1 MANGQ
6 QKSMVSFTIETPT
19 GLQSRSMGD
28 GTTATRLNYA
38 VYESGTTTPLI
49 YTSTDNPGSISST
62 ASSGH
67 AVPTVTMEN
76 KRATVNLQLATGL
89 TYDVIFWADAP
100 TGSPYTFDPTSQSI
114 KVDYTTNCQSNDENR
129 DAFFG
134 HQTIQV
140 TQDASITVLLKRPF
154 AQLNI
159 GASDFEAA
167 QIAGVVPTE
176 TQVAVALPNTLNL
189 MTGEVSGTASEK
201 RVFKQ
206 ANIPADAEAFP
217 VTGNRYLAMNYLLV
231 GDARQ
236 LVDIDFTV
244 YRTTGAVKTTTFGS
258 VPVQRN
264 YRTNIYGS
272 VLTSMENVTV
282 TIEPE
287 FEQPDIVEPII
298 MSTIADVNSA
308 LNSLPTGDVAYK
320 IQTQVTGTTGNT
332 LTIPA
337 TVNASTVPSVSYSF
351 ADIANDAQ
359 FEVEA
364 SNYTGD
370 IVLEVPENS
379 TINEQDITVNAPNA
393 TVTFLKGSYRKVIT
407 TTGSNTFIVGN
418 GTTIETLSVT
428 KGNVRIENGGTVD
441 NIERSESNAD
451 ELTYVTIAN
460 GGTLTNPT
468 TDPKIIVISVAPSN
482 VELNGQYN
490 FPNVSDA
497 VVYAQQ
503 NSIKNMALVL
513 QEGEYKWNDQLT
525 IAADES
531 LTIQA
536 AQGVDKENVIIDG
549 FLLLYGSVKI
559 SNVTVKH
566 SIGSNSN
573 TISQFQYT
581 PIALENQA
589 TFTADNAIFSVTK
602 ENNTA
607 ITAWWSNG
615 EKGTQ
620 ITVKNSVFNCS
631 GQRPIRSDA
640 NVTVENCIFND
651 PYRYCIQTTAKTS
664 TVTGEGPAVINF
676 RNNTIHAGTTTDK
689 PVYGIQLEGEDY
701 GCSNLTIN
709 GSGNTIDL
717 GDTGKTAAMYYCECA
732 KVDHHTVN
740 WNVEC
745 PVVHNPEYYITTKE
759 GLKAFAEAVNNGTSY
774 QGKTIYLGADIDM
787 AGEEWTP
794 INPTIASYPSKSFY
808 GTFDGQGHTIRNLKA
823 ESREVNYAA
832 AGLFGCLSGT
842 VKNLT
847 LENITIS
854 STHYAGGIAGYFSN
868 SRITE
873 AGIYNCHVIGGTVTS
888 ECELL
893 GEKYDNG
900 DKVGGIMGYA
910 AAPYELQDC
919 TVTNVAIQG
928 YRDLGGILGYS
939 SNSTVTNC
947 QVKEGVT
954 ITVDNTHNYKS
965 YTSGTEH
972 DANHIIGENQGTI
985 TGCTG
990 EATIHLPDYNNTSEG
1005 TQEE

>member
-1 MANGQ
+1 MKKGFLASMWLAATLLLPTSCQDDDMANGQ

-38 VYESGTTTPLI
+38 VYEHGITNPLI
-49 YTSTDNPGSISST
+49 YTSTDVGSSSST
-62 ASSGH
+62 ASHGH
-67 AVPTVTMEN
+67 AVSPVTMVN
-76 KRATVNLQLATGL
+76 KQATVNLQLATGL
-89 TYDVIFWADAP
+89 TYDVVFWADAY
-100 TGSPYTFDPTSQSI
+100 TGSPYTFNPTSQSI
-114 KVDYTTNCQSNDENR
+114 TVDYITNCQSNDEKR

-140 TQDASITVLLKRPF
+140 TQDASIDVTLYRPF

-159 GASDFEAA
+159 GASDFNEA
-167 QIAGVVPTE
+167 QIAGVVPTK
-176 TQVAVALPNTLNL
+176 TQVAIALPNELNL
-189 MTGEVSGTASEK
+189 MTGEVSGTATEK
-201 RVFKQ
+201 RTFAKES
-206 ANIPADAEAFP
+206 IPTENFP

-244 YRTTGAVKTTTFGS
+244 YREQGAVKTTTFGS

-264 YRTNIYGS
+264 YRTNIYGN

-282 TIEPE
+282 TIEPT

-308 LNSLPTGDVAYK
+308 LNSLPTGDISYK
-320 IQTQVTGTTGNT
+320 IQTQVTGTDNT
-332 LTIPA
+332 LTIPDNL
-337 TVNASTVPSVSYSF
+337 TASSVSFSF
-351 ADIANDAQ
+351 ANIANNAQ
-359 FEVEA
+359 FKVEA
-364 SNYTGD
+364 ADDYTGN

-379 TINEQDITVNAPNA
+379 TINEQYITVNAPNA
-393 TVTFLKGSYRKVIT
+393 TVTFLKGSYKKVIT
-407 TTGSNTFIVGN
+407 TTGLNTFIVGN
-418 GTTIETLSVT
+418 GTTIEKLSVT

-451 ELTYVTIAN
+451 DLTYVTIAN

-589 TFTADNAIFSVTK
+589 TFTADNAFFSVT
-602 ENNTA
+602 EANNTA

-615 EKGTQ
+615 AKGTQ
-620 ITVKNSVFNCS
+620 ITVKNSVFDCS

-664 TVTGEGPAVINF
+664 TVTGEGPAIINF

-701 GCSNLTIN
+701 GCCNLTIN

-717 GDTGKTAAMYYCECA
+717 GDTGKEAAMYYCECG

-759 GLKAFAEAVNNGTSY
+759 GLKAFAETVNNGTSY
-774 QGKTIYLGADIDM
+774 EGKTIYLGADIDM

-794 INPTIASYPSKSFY
+794 INPTIASYPSKTFY

-823 ESREVNYAA
+823 ESKEVNYAA

-868 SRITE
+868 
-873 AGIYNCHVIGGTVTS
+873 N
-888 ECELL
+888 
-893 GEKYDNG
+893 
-900 DKVGGIMGYA
+900 
-910 AAPYELQDC
+910 
-919 TVTNVAIQG
+919 
-928 YRDLGGILGYS
+928 
-939 SNSTVTNC
+939 
-947 QVKEGVT
+947 
-954 ITVDNTHNYKS
+954 
-965 YTSGTEH
+965 
-972 DANHIIGENQGTI
+972 
-985 TGCTG
+985 
-990 EATIHLPDYNNTSEG
+990 
-1005 TQEE
+1005 